1 MEMISIQAS
10 DGQQIHLWRTGRGRS
25 LILLHEWAA
34 DHNAWDRFIPAL
46 ANNFTVYAWD
56 ARGHGVTGANPS
68 PEAEPPTVERMA
80 RDLKQVIDHIG
91 LQVPLLVGHSM
102 GALTLWQYVS
112 LYGCRGLGGLCII
125 DQSPKLITDADW
137 PLGIY
142 GDFSEARNQAF
153 LAGLTV
159 DFGNT
164 VLKLLADGHNPRARS
179 QIESNSPGIRRLR
192 ERLDRLDQAPLI
204 TCWRSL
210 AAADFRPVLPTIE
223 VPCLLIYGTASN
235 YYGNAVAE
243 YVQQAIPG
251 SILHLYEEG
260 DHSPHAS
267 QRDRFVAELADFVA

>member
-125 DQSPKLITDADW
+125 DQSPKLVTDADW

-142 GDFSEARNQAF
+142 GDFPEARNQAF

-179 QIESNSPGIRRLR
+179 QIETNSPGIRRLR
-192 ERLDRLDQAPLI
+192 ERLDRLAQAPLI

-210 AAADFRPVLPTIE
+210 AAADFGRFCQRSRCPACSSTEPRATTMAGMSQSMSSKPFLAPFSTYMKEATIRPMP
-223 VPCLLIYGTASN
+223 AS
-235 YYGNAVAE
+235 GIAFWR
-243 YVQQAIPG
+243 
-251 SILHLYEEG
+251 S
-260 DHSPHAS
+260 
-267 QRDRFVAELADFVA
+267 